1 MTKSGGSSAWSTIG
15 SNGIIIDLSL
25 YKGIEV
31 HVESGTAIIR
41 GSILSK
47 EVAVT
52 LAEAGFFT
60 GMHYLVYFQNSW
72 GLWLTLHL
80 ALGNG
85 NTVGAIPY
93 FLGGGCSIT
102 SSITGFGSDQIVS
115 ARIITAD
122 GQLINATDDTHPD
135 LLYAI
140 RGAGQ
145 HFGLVTQLVIKI
157 HPLKNLGNDEGVIW
171 VGSFVFPLDRARE
184 VTSIM
189 KNLMNNDQYAT
200 AGLMMIMA
208 PPPARDPCLV
218 IAARYTG
225 NSDDAALA
233 YKDIYDLKPL
243 ITSGAPVPI
252 QNASDRGEALAAK
265 GGFKQFG
272 IVGLHQFDEEAFLR
286 IIEIWRELIAECPDA
301 INTAFNFQWDSRPVK
316 RLDIESAMC
325 LHDIRYW
332 Q

>member
-1 MTKSGGSSAWSTIG
+1 MSDLVQLSELKEVLTPTCKILTGPNDLNFAEYLKRWTDIDLKTPGAIVLPTSETDCQNIVKWASKYSIPFVTKSGGHSAWSTVG
-15 SNGIIIDLSL
+15 SDGIIIDLSL

-31 HVESGTAIIR
+31 DVESGTAIIK

-52 LAEAGFFT
+52 LADAGFFT
-60 GMHYLVYFQNSW
+60 
-72 GLWLTLHL
+72 

-102 SSITGFGSDQIVS
+102 SSITGFGADQIIS
-115 ARIITAD
+115 ARVITAD
-122 GQLINATDDTHPD
+122 GELINATDETYPD

-171 VGSFVFPLDRARE
+171 VGSFVFPVDRACE
-184 VTSIM
+184 VTSVM

-225 NSDDAALA
+225 NPNDAALA

-243 ITSGAPVPI
+243 VASGSPVPI

-272 IVGLHQFDEEAFLR
+272 VVGLH
-286 IIEIWRELIAECPDA
+286 
-301 INTAFNFQWDSRPVK
+301 
-316 RLDIESAMC
+316 
-325 LHDIRYW
+325 
-332 Q
+332 

>member
-1 MTKSGGSSAWSTIG
+1 MIAKILGGHSVWSTIG
-15 SNGIIIDLSL
+15 SDGIIIDLSL

-31 HVESGTAIIR
+31 HVESGTAIIK
-41 GSILSK
+41 GSILSR

-60 GMHYLVYFQNSW
+60 
-72 GLWLTLHL
+72 
-80 ALGNG
+80 ALRNG

-102 SSITGFGSDQIVS
+102 SSVAGFGSDQIVS
-115 ARIITAD
+115 ARFITAD
-122 GQLINATDDTHPD
+122 GELINATDDTYPD

-157 HPLKNLGNDEGVIW
+157 SHLKNLGNDK
-171 VGSFVFPLDRARE
+171 
-184 VTSIM
+184 VTSVM
-189 KNLMNNDQYAT
+189 KILMINDQYAT

-208 PPPARDPCLV
+208 PPPARGPCLV

-225 NSDDAALA
+225 NSNDAALA

-243 ITSGAPVPI
+243 IIASGAPVQI

-286 IIEIWRELIAECPDA
+286 TIAIWKEMSAECPDA
-301 INTAFNFQWDSRPVK
+301 INTAFNFQWDSRLVK
-316 RLDIESAMC
+316 RPYIESAMC
-325 LHDIRYW
+325 LHDIGLCIVILLGIPQKDW
-332 Q
+332 QSKFWKEKVR